1 MTDKVKYYQLH
12 DRNTGAVIHPE
23 TSARQVLMPGGTN
36 LDEAF
41 TGLTGTVVG
50 KQDTLADS
58 ADITQTVPGE
68 GEPPQLSLTDRAKR
82 AVFDD
87 LFLAAAGPWGT
98 IDHTHFNED
107 GKPSPYYLN
116 ELWLTYE
123 EAVAIYNAYVKT
135 DSKCSTNYAGVNIRT
150 NLPFGTSYIT
160 SLGQMFQGCKMEVIR
175 VGCAATTSYA
185 AFAGCAN
192 ARKIY
197 GIIIDGNFPS
207 SLDFTGCV
215 KLETLEMSRLK
226 KSLILS
232 GSPLLSAYSV
242 NYIVTKATNTTAITI
257 TLHADVY
264 NKIVE
269 AAEGE
274 KESEWSGLLELAASK
289 NITFASA

>member
-1 MTDKVKYYQLH
+1 
-12 DRNTGAVIHPE
+12 
-23 TSARQVLMPGGTN
+23 
-36 LDEAF
+36 
-41 TGLTGTVVG
+41 
-50 KQDTLADS
+50 
-58 ADITQTVPGE
+58 
-68 GEPPQLSLTDRAKR
+68 
-82 AVFDD
+82 
-87 LFLAAAGPWGT
+87 
-98 IDHTHFNED
+98 
-107 GKPSPYYLN
+107 
-116 ELWLTYE
+116 
-123 EAVAIYNAYVKT
+123 
-135 DSKCSTNYAGVNIRT
+135 
-150 NLPFGTSYIT
+150 
-160 SLGQMFQGCKMEVIR
+160 
-175 VGCAATTSYA
+175 
-185 AFAGCAN
+185 
-192 ARKIY
+192 
-197 GIIIDGNFPS
+197 NFPS